1 MKRYYIT
8 SLLII
13 LAAFLISSCCG
24 MPKKSVSTVANAG
37 FVKITADPEDADV
50 YVNDAH
56 VGKAAEFNGKK
67 QVLEL
72 SAGRYKIELKKDG
85 YYNYSREMMVGA
97 GATEDLKVTL
107 EKK

>member
-1 MKRYYIT
+1 MKRYYT
-8 SLLII
+8 TTLLIV

-37 FVKITADPEDADV
+37 FIKIIADPESADV

-56 VGKAAEFNGKK
+56 VGKASEFNGKK

-72 SAGRYKIELKKDG
+72 SAGRYKIELKAEG
-85 YYNYSREMMVGA
+85 YYSYSRDMMVGA